1 MIKIYIYINIKTI
14 IQYYIDLARRQ
25 PIQNIGIPAHF
36 LKGVFESYK
45 PPDQKDKVPVL
56 TIAGFVN
63 LANVSLQ
70 SNTNFTL
77 PYIESIYKMAGM
89 DHSCNGVIVIKYTAI
104 NKHTNR

>member
-1 MIKIYIYINIKTI
+1 
-14 IQYYIDLARRQ
+14 
-25 PIQNIGIPAHF
+25 